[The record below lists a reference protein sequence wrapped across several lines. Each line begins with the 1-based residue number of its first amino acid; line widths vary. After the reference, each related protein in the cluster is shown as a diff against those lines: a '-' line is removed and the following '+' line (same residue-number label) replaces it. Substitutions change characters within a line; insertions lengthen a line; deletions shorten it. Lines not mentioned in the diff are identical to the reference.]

1 MSLEKK
7 IILILERIKQ
17 KYCEQQMYGGSFKN
31 LSASEASAVAMGNPR
46 QMYISK
52 TLRGHLDNLKRRG
65 VNIKNISKDAIVDA
79 IKAINLQYSA
89 PTVAKYVRRRIQGM
103 QTGREYRIPKRYEK
117 RVNYLAKYPGSVG
130 RHYDI
135 EEILKRGVRGYG
147 LNEFYG
153 TGYSFPTKDGSY
165 QKFSM
170 PDNLLNPYQRY
181 VRHNFKAAEA
191 ATASQWGDKP
201 QKAKMGIIMRAIA
214 AKYQQDKMQNPESFL
229 HSPRYGA
236 KLNWPSYFQ
245 STKTPK
251 FQWPGKRKFGSEYM
265 GSPPISIPSGSP
277 IGPITIPKLPGM
289 ESKLESMVEEVTPLE
304 ELFTK
309 TYPTGTLNEDARKA
323 IAYFVAELKKGVKT
337 PTTSNAW
344 EKKMLQVAQG
354 IMKNP
359 SVYGFGFGFGGY
371 GFDGYGLSGGQ
382 MLSINRRLQ
391 DY

>member
-135 EEILKRGVRGYG
+135 EEILRRGVRGYG

-165 QKFSM
+165 QKFTM

-191 ATASQWGDKP
+191 ATTNQWADKP
-201 QKAKMGIIMRAIA
+201 QKAKMGIIMRTIA

-236 KLNWPSYFQ
+236 KLNWPSYFVA
-245 STKTPK
+245 TKAPK
-251 FQWPGKRKFGSEYM
+251 FQWGGKRKFGSEYM
-265 GSPPISIPSGSP
+265 GSPPISIPGGTPP
-277 IGPITIPKLPGM
+277 IGPISIPPLSGLTKESVEPM
-289 ESKLESMVEEVTPLE
+289 EEASPLE
-304 ELFTK
+304 ELFLEVRPQGKFDKRAKET
-309 TYPTGTLNEDARKA
+309 
-323 IAYFVAELKKGVKT
+323 IAFFVAELKKGGK
-337 PTTSNAW
+337 PAPQKQYDK
-344 EKKMLQVAQG
+344 EMLQVATLV
-354 IMKNP
+354 MRNP
-359 SVYGFGFGFGGY
+359 TLYGFGFGGY
-371 GFDGYGLSGGQ
+371 GFGGYGLSGGQ
-382 MLSINRRLQ
+382 VLSINRRLQ